1 MLTAA
6 PAILLSTALL
16 LALLLNLTLKPAF
29 YTKLTAL
36 FLVISALGG
45 VIFYGAG
52 YMELT
57 GDLAQTV
64 VRTILSVLRMFLG
77 VNELSAIA
85 GSRLVANPAN
95 LFVFWLLHLLAFVSV
110 ASAALNTLGAEAVRQ
125 LRFLLSRRGD
135 LTLIYGINEN
145 CIALGKECLAA
156 GGNSVVFITESAPA
170 GLIAELNNAGM
181 SVMVGMAAAACDART
196 MRRLHL
202 GKRKL
207 TVYALDAAE
216 DKDLYFA
223 LRLRDALEKL
233 AIPAERTRV
242 TLPGAEDIIASMLQ
256 VSEGRYGFGYVHV
269 FDVSTLTARALIRLC
284 PPWESV
290 SFDADGRARE
300 DYECVIV
307 GFGSLGQAVLK
318 QLVMNGQF
326 AGGKFHA
333 AIFSTNFSREAG
345 YLMADAPAL
354 LANYDIRSFE
364 EDARSSVF
372 YQYIDRRL
380 STLKLIAVCT
390 GDAETNREISD
401 NLMLFLKRRGAENIC
416 VVRCGD
422 KAARYQERVGSPI
435 LSENI
440 YTRAFLSAE
449 DADRSAILLN
459 AVYDHSA
466 RSDWEKWVACD
477 SFSKMSSRASADFMP
492 AFLRAAGV
500 TEEKLLSGDWQ
511 PEQALLRNL
520 GETEHM
526 RWNAFHFAMG
536 YSTMSEEEFEANA
549 KAWARCKAEGKP
561 CNIKIAKNSEKRTH
575 ACLIPWE
582 KLDELSRRENAITGR
597 DVDYQQT
604 DIDNVL
610 TMPKL
615 LHAGGKKGTAK

>member
-1 MLTAA
+1 MKTLYIDATVRENSRTAVLASHLLERLGGDVTQLRLEETSMPVTDSAYLAKRNQACAARDFSDPMFDLAKAFAAAEQIVIAA
-6 PAILLSTALL
+6 PFWDLSFPASLKQFFEHI
-16 LALLLNLTLKPAF
+16 NVIGLTFAYNEAGNP
-29 YTKLTAL
+29 
-36 FLVISALGG
+36 
-45 VIFYGAG
+45 YGLCNAK
-52 YMELT
+52 
-57 GDLAQTV
+57 
-64 VRTILSVLRMFLG
+64 
-77 VNELSAIA
+77 
-85 GSRLVANPAN
+85 RLYYV
-95 LFVFWLLHLLAFVSV
+95 
-110 ASAALNTLGAEAVRQ
+110 T
-125 LRFLLSRRGD
+125 
-135 LTLIYGINEN
+135 T
-145 CIALGKECLAA
+145 A
-156 GGNSVVFITESAPA
+156 GGQIF
-170 GLIAELNNAGM
+170 
-181 SVMVGMAAAACDART
+181 
-196 MRRLHL
+196 
-202 GKRKL
+202 
-207 TVYALDAAE
+207 
-216 DKDLYFA
+216 
-223 LRLRDALEKL
+223 
-233 AIPAERTRV
+233 
-242 TLPGAEDIIASMLQ
+242 
-256 VSEGRYGFGYVHV
+256 SEAYGFGYVHV

-290 SFDADGRARE
+290 SFDAEGRAKE

-326 AGGKFHA
+326 AGAQFHA
-333 AIFSTNFSREAG
+333 AIFSTGFSQEAG

-364 EDARSSVF
+364 EDARGSEF
-372 YQYIDRRL
+372 YKYIDQRL
-380 STLKLIAVCT
+380 STLKLIAICT
-390 GDAETNREISD
+390 GDAGTNREISD

-435 LSENI
+435 LSQNI

-459 AVYDHSA
+459 AVYDHSE

-477 SFSKMSSRASADFMP
+477 SFSKISSRASADFMP

-500 TEEKLLSGDWQ
+500 TSEELLAGDWQ
-511 PEQALLRNL
+511 PEEALLRNL

-561 CNIKIAKNSEKRTH
+561 CSIKIAKNSEKRTH

-582 KLDELSRRENAITGR
+582 ELDELSRRENAITGR
-597 DVDYQQT
+597 NVDYQQT

-610 TMPKL
+610 TLPKL
-615 LHAGGKKGTAK
+615 LRAGEKKGAVK